1 MLTMCN
7 NAPVFRKNHAYM
19 LAAVVPSN
27 ACAVAP
33 GGALNCE
40 RPYFAFQKAV
50 NYNAKGRL
58 LEAKRRP
65 FVTRWVTGG
74 YAVGRKRA
82 QKRRRAASQQPH
94 ARNLRS

>member
-7 NAPVFRKNHAYM
+7 NVPVFRKNHAYM

-50 NYNAKGRL
+50 
-58 LEAKRRP
+58 
-65 FVTRWVTGG
+65 F
-74 YAVGRKRA
+74 
-82 QKRRRAASQQPH
+82 
-94 ARNLRS
+94 

>member
-27 ACAVAP
+27 ACAAVS
-33 GGALNCE
+33 GGAPRCE
-40 RPYFAFQKAV
+40 RRHFAFQKAV
-50 NYNAKGRL
+50 NCNAKGRL
-58 LEAKRRP
+58 LQGKRRP

-74 YAVGRKRA
+74 YAAGCKRA